1 MTDIVTLFPSV
12 DFLIRHTPLLKNL
25 GTSCWSL
32 LHQTMVE
39 LFSFMN
45 IYIYWFIGLFAI
57 KYTKQKKKNI
67 LTVMARKPKR
77 SHWAYKEW
85 APSVK

>member
-57 KYTKQKKKNI
+57 KYTKQKKKKYFNCHGEE
-67 LTVMARKPKR
+67 AQEKP
-77 SHWAYKEW
+77 
-85 APSVK
+85 PGL